1 MVSRNKDIINS
12 ELYFND
18 MYITEG
24 VLISQKE
31 VERSLLDRLLGGRDR
46 CLPVASSASS
56 LLKMIL
62 LFLLPFFKNRENMS
76 NIRIESHLK

>member
-1 MVSRNKDIINS
+1 
-12 ELYFND
+12 

-24 VLISQKE
+24 VFISQKE
-31 VERSLLDRLLGGRDR
+31 VERSLLDRFLGGRDR
-46 CLPVASSASS
+46 CLPVACSASS

-62 LFLLPFFKNRENMS
+62 LFLLPFFKNRENMR